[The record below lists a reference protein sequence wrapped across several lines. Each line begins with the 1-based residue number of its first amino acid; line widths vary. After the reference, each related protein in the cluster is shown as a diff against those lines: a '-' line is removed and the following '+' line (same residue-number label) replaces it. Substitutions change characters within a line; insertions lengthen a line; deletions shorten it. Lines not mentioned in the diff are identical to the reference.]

1 MHINQLI
8 NNAKIARLPSCE
20 PCHARL
26 SRECVFLAETETE
39 TETETERTRTTQ
51 SVSSGAEQP
60 PSPAQWSVPLQALIK
75 RRLLASHFP
84 LGFWRWRGRCTGAG
98 GVLVLGCRWLH
109 SAEHPLRHMTPS
121 NRCVCVPVCVCP
133 VSVLRCMLPSDWA
146 VSWPALGALRR
157 CFAASGVLHATRRS
171 ASLRAELFNGVAF
184 KALLGAPQRTSLPL
198 SLSRSHLCCLFTS
211 VIFITRF

>member
-20 PCHARL
+20 ACHARL

-51 SVSSGAEQP
+51 SVSSGAEEP
-60 PSPAQWSVPLQALIK
+60 PPPAQWSVPLQALIK

-121 NRCVCVPVCVCP
+121 NRCVCAQCVC
-133 VSVLRCMLPSDWA
+133 SGACCLRTGL
-146 VSWPALGALRR
+146 
-157 CFAASGVLHATRRS
+157 S
-171 ASLRAELFNGVAF
+171 AGQLWGLCVA
-184 KALLGAPQRTSLPL
+184 ALLPCCFWRVACNTPQRVA
-198 SLSRSHLCCLFTS
+198 SR
-211 VIFITRF
+211 

>member
-1 MHINQLI
+1 MPKLPGCPR
-8 NNAKIARLPSCE
+8 ARHATPVYRVSMCFWPKPKQKQKQKLSE
-20 PCHARL
+20 PEPHSQQR
-26 SRECVFLAETETE
+26 SR
-39 TETETERTRTTQ
+39 
-51 SVSSGAEQP
+51 AEQP
-60 PSPAQWSVPLQALIK
+60 PPWSVPLQALIK

-133 VSVLRCMLPSDWA
+133 VCVLRCMLPSDWA

-157 CFAASGVLHATRRS
+157 CFAALLLLACCMQHAAARRFALSSLMASLLKLYWGRRS
-171 ASLRAELFNGVAF
+171 APRS
-184 KALLGAPQRTSLPL
+184 L
-198 SLSRSHLCCLFTS
+198 SLSVS
-211 VIFITRF
+211 VALVLPFYECHFYNPLLMTN

>member
-1 MHINQLI
+1 MPRPF
-8 NNAKIARLPSCE
+8 IAWV
-20 PCHARL
+20 
-26 SRECVFLAETETE
+26 CVFGRNRNRNRNRNWANQNHT
-39 TETETERTRTTQ
+39 
-51 SVSSGAEQP
+51 VSQQRSRAEQP
-60 PSPAQWSVPLQALIK
+60 PPWSVPLQALIK

-121 NRCVCVPVCVCP
+121 KRCVCVPVCVCP
-133 VSVLRCMLPSDWA
+133 VCVLRCMLPSDWA

-157 CFAASGVLHATRRS
+157 CFAALLLLACCMQHAAARRFALSSLMASLLKLYWGRRS
-171 ASLRAELFNGVAF
+171 APRSL
-184 KALLGAPQRTSLPL
+184 SL

>member
-20 PCHARL
+20 ACHARL

-39 TETETERTRTTQ
+39 TGTETERTRTTQ

-60 PSPAQWSVPLQALIK
+60 PPPAQWSVPLQALIK

-133 VSVLRCMLPSDWA
+133 VCVLRCMLPSDWA

-157 CFAASGVLHATRRS
+157 CFAALLLLACCMQHAAARRFALSSLMASLLKLYWGRRS
-171 ASLRAELFNGVAF
+171 APRS
-184 KALLGAPQRTSLPL
+184 L
-198 SLSRSHLCCLFTS
+198 SLSHLYCLFTS